1 MGSIYH
7 CHTVYIDVFRR
18 AVRFY
23 LFPILVDMKKF
34 LIRTAV
40 FGVCIFFIC
49 VGIELLLL
57 IIPNE
62 YSYKWQYVETKGDE
76 IKVLILGSSHNRNG
90 IIPSLLGDSTFNMAI
105 DGRYPY
111 YDAVLAERYVPT
123 MKNLKYVIW
132 NLGYNWQYDNYKYSI
147 IKHWKESSFRCM
159 YEKYFDIPY
168 PGFHNW
174 SELINSNLDY
184 GMRIMN
190 YFIRN
195 EAALQICDSLGEF
208 LEQRSGKSSAW
219 KNSKKVSKI
228 DYDNPEAKK
237 CFEETLGYM
246 CRIAAVCER
255 CHVRLIVITTPHYK
269 GFLQNV
275 SSRGLAE
282 MQMCVAAMKEVCPTM
297 QYYNYMLDSRFTD
310 DDFFD
315 VAHLSDIGA
324 KKFTPILK
332 EDCFPDF

>member
-1 MGSIYH
+1 MS
-7 CHTVYIDVFRR
+7 
-18 AVRFY
+18 
-23 LFPILVDMKKF
+23 
-34 LIRTAV
+34 
-40 FGVCIFFIC
+40 
-49 VGIELLLL
+49 IELLLL

-62 YSYKWQYVETKGDE
+62 YSYKRQYVETKGDE
-76 IKVLILGSSHNRNG
+76 IKVLILGSSHNSNA

-132 NLGYNWQYDNYKYSI
+132 NLGYNWQYVNYKYFKK
-147 IKHWKESSFRCM
+147 KHSDKASSYRCM

-168 PGFHNW
+168 HGFHNW
-174 SELINSNLDY
+174 SELINSNFDY

-195 EAALQICDSLGEF
+195 EAALQKCDSLGEE
-208 LEQRSGKSSAW
+208 LVYRDKRRPNW
-219 KNSKKVSKI
+219 KNLKKIDKI
-228 DYDNPEAKK
+228 DYDNPDVKK

-246 CRIAAVCER
+246 CRLAAVCER
-255 CHVRLIVITTPHYK
+255 CHVRLIVITTPYYK
-269 GFLQNV
+269 GSLQNV

-282 MQMCVAAMKEVCPTM
+282 MQMCVDAMKEVCPTM
-297 QYYNYMLDSRFTD
+297 QYYNYMMDSHFTD
-310 DDFFD
+310 DDFFN
-315 VAHLSDIGA
+315 ASHLSDIGA

>member
-1 MGSIYH
+1 
-7 CHTVYIDVFRR
+7 
-18 AVRFY
+18 
-23 LFPILVDMKKF
+23 MKKF
-34 LIRTAV
+34 LIKAAI

-62 YSYKWQYVETKGDE
+62 YSYKRQYLETKGDE

-90 IIPSLLGDSTFNMAI
+90 IIPSLLGDSTFNMAA

-132 NLGYNWQYDNYKYSI
+132 DLGYDWQYLNYKYSI
-147 IKHWKESSFRCM
+147 KEHENGASYRCM
-159 YEKYFDIPY
+159 SEKYLDIPY
-168 PGFHNW
+168 PGFYNW
-174 SELINSNLDY
+174 SELIYSKFNY
-184 GMRIMN
+184 GERILN
-190 YFIRN
+190 YFRN

-208 LEQRSGKSSAW
+208 LLQRSSKSSAW
-219 KNSKKVSKI
+219 KDSKKVPKI
-228 DYDNPEAKK
+228 DYDNPDAKK

-246 CRIAAVCER
+246 CRIAAVCES
-255 CHVRLIVITTPHYK
+255 CHVRLIVITTPYYK
-269 GFLQNV
+269 GSLQNV

-282 MQMCVAAMKEVCPTM
+282 MQMCVDAMKKICPTM
-297 QYYNYMLDSRFTD
+297 QYHNYMMDSRFIE
-310 DDFFD
+310 DDFFN
-315 VAHLSDIGA
+315 ASHLSDIGA

>member
-1 MGSIYH
+1 
-7 CHTVYIDVFRR
+7 
-18 AVRFY
+18 
-23 LFPILVDMKKF
+23 MKKF
-34 LIRTAV
+34 LIRTAII
-40 FGVCIFFIC
+40 GVCIFSIC

-62 YSYKWQYVETKGDE
+62 YSYKRQYVETKGDE
-76 IKVLILGSSHNRNG
+76 IKVLILGNSHNENG

-105 DGRYPY
+105 EGCYPY

-132 NLGYNWQYDNYKYSI
+132 NLGYNWQYLNYKYSVK
-147 IKHWKESSFRCM
+147 KHISGASYRCM

-168 PGFHNW
+168 PGFYNW
-174 SELINSNLDY
+174 SELINSNFNY
-184 GMRIMN
+184 GGRILN

-195 EAALQICDSLGEF
+195 EIALIVWCDSLGEH
-208 LEQRSGKSSAW
+208 LYSYKTKLLNW
-219 KNSKKVSKI
+219 KNDKKIFKI
-228 DYDNPEAKK
+228 DYDNPEVKK

-246 CRIAAVCER
+246 CRLAAVCES
-255 CHVRLIVITTPHYK
+255 CHVRLIVITTPYYK
-269 GFLQNV
+269 GSLQNV

-282 MQMCVAAMKEVCPTM
+282 MQMCVDAMKKICPTM
-297 QYYNYMLDSRFTD
+297 QYHNYMMDSRFIE
-310 DDFFD
+310 DDFFN
-315 VAHLSDIGA
+315 ASHLSDIGA